1 MRTRMVLKFIFLIYS
16 RRCRWVLVFGMS
28 MLAGCPELF
37 GADAAAVRSK
47 AKTVKNP
54 QKQRKPAGRLEVK
67 TSPVTANSEGKKIKR
82 LTASGLYDKAREYF
96 AAGRYKEAIQY
107 AAAAQ
112 RRTSASKLPT
122 VLVARSY
129 YRLGR
134 VARAAKLLQT
144 VPLNEIPKEG
154 AIEYLLT
161 MFAAGRYA
169 DVIRSFPIIPDNH
182 PYRDVAKFYL
192 GSSFLQLKLY
202 QKASVALRSAKKI
215 PASLKVERRQLLSF
229 IKDMRAA
236 ESRGQFAGTPQYY
249 TYGQGSYLPPPVDV
263 EGPAPILPGGVPGKA
278 PSAKPAPPKQGLMF
292 LVTPRFTLDYKST
305 RDDFNG
311 YDLSQKDEQTPT
323 YAVDLGLKYL
333 GTPRSFGGQP
343 SLDLVLKP
351 SMAMP
356 EARTTTSKLTADA
369 ENPSTVQNVT
379 TRSESKSDVIEQN
392 ISLVGLFPVSEPID
406 VRAGFLQVE
415 KSVKSASNSA
425 TSTTQFSGKVSGD
438 YDPLDFGLEHV
449 VSSSRTK
456 GSNGKSDTSTSTL
469 SISFSGDES
478 TTSLVASLTANKPS
492 NKGIKGGTNI
502 EVSWSRPL
510 GDFSLE
516 LSAAKND
523 SSRDP
528 LTAENTVL
536 SQATIK
542 GELGYSLGVGLTITL
557 TGSLAQIA
565 QMPILKDDTI
575 AEGPDEVFATG
586 VNKQGLI
593 LVKYAPVSFA
603 SASVSYDYNDRT
615 LDVSDPNFK
624 LKMLKKNWSQKTI
637 TAINLGLNYTF

>member
-16 RRCRWVLVFGMS
+16 RRCRWGLVFGMA
-28 MLAGCPELF
+28 MLSVCPELL
-37 GADAAAVRSK
+37 GAGTVAGRSK
-47 AKTVKNP
+47 AKTVKKAP
-54 QKQRKPAGRLEVK
+54 KQRKPAGRLDAK
-67 TSPVTANSEGKKIKR
+67 IPPAAANAEAQKLKR
-82 LTASGLYDKAREYF
+82 LTASGLYDKGREYF
-96 AAGRYKEAIQY
+96 AAGRYTEAIQY

-129 YRLGR
+129 YRLGK
-134 VARAAKLLQT
+134 VARAAKLFKS
-144 VPLNEIPKEG
+144 VPLNELPKEA

-161 MFAAGRYA
+161 MFAAGRYP
-169 DVIRSFPIIPDNH
+169 DVIRVFPIIPDNH

-202 QKASVALRSAKKI
+202 QKASVALRSARKI
-215 PASLKVERRQLLSF
+215 PVSLKVERRQLLSY

-236 ESRGQFAGTPQYY
+236 ESRGQFAEAPQYY
-249 TYGQGSYLPPPVDV
+249 SYGQSAYLPPPVET
-263 EGPAPILPGGVPGKA
+263 EGPAPILPGGVPGKVSV
-278 PSAKPAPPKQGLMF
+278 PKPAAPKQGVMF
-292 LVTPRFTLDYKST
+292 LVTPRFTLNYKST

-311 YDLSQKDEQTPT
+311 YDLSQKDEQTPNF
-323 YAVDLGLKYL
+323 AVDLGLKYL

-343 SLDLVLKP
+343 SLDLVLTP
-351 SMAMP
+351 SQANS
-356 EARTTTSKLTADA
+356 ETKTITSKLTADA
-369 ENPSTVQNVT
+369 ENPSNVQNVT
-379 TRSESKSDVIEQN
+379 TRSESKSDVFLQN
-392 ISLVGLFPVSEPID
+392 ISLVGLLPVSEPID
-406 VRAGFLQVE
+406 VTAGFSQAD
-415 KSVKSASNSA
+415 KSVKSASTSVS
-425 TSTTQFSGKVSGD
+425 STTKFTGKVSGD
-438 YDPLDFGLEHV
+438 YDPLDFSLEHV

-456 GSNGKSDTSTSTL
+456 GSSDKSETSTSTL

-492 NKGIKGGTNI
+492 SDGIKGGTNI

-523 SSRDP
+523 SSREP
-528 LTAENTVL
+528 LTAENKVL
-536 SQATIK
+536 SQTAIK

-557 TGSLAQIA
+557 TGGLEQIA

-575 AEGPDEVFATG
+575 AEGPAEVFATG
-586 VNKQGLI
+586 VNKQGVI

-615 LDVSDPNFK
+615 LNVSDPNFK
-624 LKMLKKNWSQKTI
+624 LKMLKNNWSQKTI